1 MHFNSIMYC
10 ISNPKTIDNYTA
22 CPYFFELIRQIF
34 KIIPGLKS
42 NFDRPFR
49 MARTISSQKCGQWN
63 ISKNFALITYYY
75 LFFIFVRIPIL
86 KTRKV
91 TSSNGQIAWSS
102 MSEMLQDQW
111 ISNEIDEFSV
121 DLNFYYLYYIL
132 IQDGDG
138 NQSVK
143 LDELS

>member
-10 ISNPKTIDNYTA
+10 ISIPKTIDNYTA
-22 CPYFFELIRQIF
+22 CPYFFEIIWQIF

-111 ISNEIDEFSV
+111 IFRWLELLLS
-121 DLNFYYLYYIL
+121 LLYFNS
-132 IQDGDG
+132 GWG
-138 NQSVK
+138 W
-143 LDELS
+143 

>member
-10 ISNPKTIDNYTA
+10 ISIPKTIDNYTA
-22 CPYFFELIRQIF
+22 CPYFFEIIRQIF

-111 ISNEIDEFSV
+111 IFRWLELLLS
-121 DLNFYYLYYIL
+121 LLYFNS
-132 IQDGDG
+132 GWG
-138 NQSVK
+138 W
-143 LDELS
+143 